1 MADASERVF
10 GHLIFHPRLGVSW
23 LLFSVVGVIAAL
35 IAIDTDHPPVAP
47 LTAAPVRVQTS
58 PTTATATP
66 QATRRSR
73 KRTHK
78 QQQQPAVVQPPSAPI
93 PQPKP
98 VPEWKPRSIGD
109 ITWIAVY
116 AGYIAWSLYW
126 GVPACIWLMIQLL
139 KQAMTSWSSALAG
152 WASFLIGVWPALIF
166 IFVMFVGG
174 FFYSVLGG
182 GAAHFFRFW
191 WKLCHPA
198 QPQQQRYPQPQVQ
211 QQPAPQLQ
219 YASEPSKAAT
229 PVQTSSQP
237 MLFPSEAP
245 LPDVEQRLRKLNDL
259 VDGRL
264 ITPVE
269 YAERRARILDEMLG
283 GQPVAP
289 VPMNS
294 REPNRSGPI
303 TEH

>member
-1 MADASERVF
+1 MADAGERVF
-10 GHLIFHPRLGVSW
+10 GHLIFHPRIGFSW
-23 LLFSVVGVIAAL
+23 VLFSGVAVVAAL

-47 LTAAPVRVQTS
+47 PAAIPARVQQAS
-58 PTTATATP
+58 PATATAPP
-66 QATRRSR
+66 QSTRRSR
-73 KRTHK
+73 RKTHK
-78 QQQQPAVVQPPSAPI
+78 QQPPAVVQPSTPL

-98 VPEWKPRSIGD
+98 VVEWKPRSIGD
-109 ITWIAVY
+109 ISWIAIY

-166 IFVMFVGG
+166 IFVMVIGG

-191 WKLCHPA
+191 WKLCHPPQPQPQPYA
-198 QPQQQRYPQPQVQ
+198 QPQPERASQPQYSGAPSVA
-211 QQPAPQLQ
+211 APQMQ
-219 YASEPSKAAT
+219 VSN
-229 PVQTSSQP
+229 QP
-237 MLFPSEAP
+237 MLFPNEAP

-259 VDGRL
+259 VDSRL

-283 GQPVAP
+283 GQSAAP
-289 VPMNS
+289 APTNP
-294 REPNRSGPI
+294 REPTRSSPP